1 MELFDVY
8 DKNRLKTG
16 RTLVRGEKQTEDYLR
31 AVVHICIINSKSEML
46 IQQRQSSRK
55 SWADMWDVSVGGGVR
70 SGEDPCQA
78 AEREAAEELG
88 LKIDFSGMRPALTV
102 NFVHGFDDYFIVRA
116 DPDIS
121 SLKLQQEEVK
131 DAKWA
136 GLDEII
142 SMIDDGSFIPYHKS
156 LISLLFDLKDKS
168 DARNIKA

>member
-16 RTLVRGEKQTEDYLR
+16 RTLIRGEQSGDGYLR
-31 AVVHICIINSKSEML
+31 TVIHICIIDREGRML

-55 SWADMWDVSVGGGVR
+55 SWADMWDVSVGGGVL

-88 LKIDFSGMRPALTV
+88 LKIDFSHMRPAFTV
-102 NFVHGFDDYFIVRA
+102 NFIHGFDDYFIVRA

-131 DAKWA
+131 DVKWA
-136 GLDEII
+136 TPDEII

-156 LISLLFDLKDKS
+156 LIGLIFDMKDCA